1 MANTI
6 VLQEPNVD
14 TLIAQGW
21 VGLRLERGV
30 SSTNLASFQLVEQL
44 PYVAGQ
50 VSYTYVDTTGAA
62 SDWYRTARYGPS
74 GLGTYAPP
82 WPVKAPVTTVGDGA
96 RRSLKAARR
105 MLARKLGSVQVA
117 ITTADGNAEGTTL
130 ISRGLATRLDA
141 QRYRQWWV
149 MPTDGVS
156 AGEVRR
162 AAENALNPSTG
173 TLTLEPPYLSQIVQG
188 TQIELHKLLPPD
200 ESEGDVLGLKQALN
214 LALAECWVLD
224 RVAITGTGSTPLDL
238 ASFGAWLDPEAV
250 HQVYGSPIS
259 GVPSMPMGGY
269 AVRRD
274 AETIALDIVGI
285 QAGTSLPVELTRP
298 GDTYMRING
307 VWTDQ
312 QMGFVNDDDESL
324 FQPAFLTDVAL
335 VYCYAALAN
344 VLTGPPST
352 RYQALA
358 EARRTQVNYMK
369 YRALPHP
376 PEHYG
381 NGAPRGDEW
390 VGGVSWDSKSYWSA

>member
-21 VGLRLERGV
+21 AGLQLERGV
-30 SSTNLASFQLVEQL
+30 SSTNLASFQVIEQL

-50 VSYTYVDTTGAA
+50 TSYTYIDTTGAP

-74 GLGTYAPP
+74 GLGTYTPP
-82 WPVKAPVTTVGDGA
+82 WPVKAPSITAGDGT

-105 MLARKLGSVQVA
+105 MLARKLGSIQVVV
-117 ITTADGNAEGTTL
+117 TSADGNAQGTT
-130 ISRGLATRLDA
+130 IVSRGLATRLDA

-162 AAENALNPSTG
+162 VGENALNPANG
-173 TLTLEPPYLSQIVQG
+173 TLLLEPPYLSQIVQG
-188 TQIELHKLLPPD
+188 TQVELHKLLPPD
-200 ESEGDVLGLKQALN
+200 ETEGDVLGLRQALN

-224 RVAITGTGSTPLDL
+224 RLAVTGTGATTLNLS
-238 ASFGAWLDPEAV
+238 AFGDWLDPEAV
-250 HQVYGSPIS
+250 YQLYGPPMS
-259 GVPSMPMGGY
+259 GVPAAPVGGY
-269 AVRRD
+269 RVRRD
-274 AETIALDIVGI
+274 AEVVALDIVGV
-285 QAGTSLPVELTRP
+285 QSGTSLPVELTRP
-298 GDTYMRING
+298 GDTYMRIDG

-312 QMGFVNDDDESL
+312 QMGFLHDDDESL
-324 FQPAFLTDVAL
+324 FQPAFLTNVAL
-335 VYCYAALAN
+335 VYCYEALAN
-344 VLTGPPST
+344 VLTGPAAT

-358 EARRTQVNYMK
+358 EERRRQVNYMK

-376 PEHYG
+376 PEYYG
-381 NGAPRGDEW
+381 NGAPRGDDW
-390 VGGVSWDSKSYWSA
+390 YGGGSWDQKAHWVA